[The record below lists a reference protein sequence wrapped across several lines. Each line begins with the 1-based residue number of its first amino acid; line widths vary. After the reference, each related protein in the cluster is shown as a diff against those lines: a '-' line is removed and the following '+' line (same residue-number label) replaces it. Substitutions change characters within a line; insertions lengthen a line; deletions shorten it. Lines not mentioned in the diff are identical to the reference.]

1 MASKQLVL
9 AIFDSEGAAD
19 AAAEALK
26 SWEKATDDIK
36 LKSVG
41 VLALDDKGK
50 LKVDK
55 VGRRS
60 TFKGAGIGVLLAMAT
75 PLGMAAGVIGG
86 AALGALHHKGLGIPD
101 DVRERIGSE
110 LAGGKAAVGVVSD
123 SSESEAIS
131 AKLYDLG
138 GSPETH
144 DIDDAALAEVDT
156 AAAAEPA
163 AADAEAAPEPAATGS
178 STS

>member
-86 AALGALHHKGLGIPD
+86 AALGTSTTRASASRTTCASASAASSPGA
-101 DVRERIGSE
+101 RRRSGS
-110 LAGGKAAVGVVSD
+110 VSD